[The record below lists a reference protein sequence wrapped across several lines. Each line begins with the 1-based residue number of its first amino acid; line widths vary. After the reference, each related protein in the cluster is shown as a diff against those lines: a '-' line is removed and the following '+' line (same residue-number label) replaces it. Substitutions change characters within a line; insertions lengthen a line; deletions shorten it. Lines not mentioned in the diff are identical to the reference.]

1 MPWNWLCQA
10 MGVVPAGAEMPRLQA
25 CLCRLYRRRRAA
37 APGGGTERAAAQG
50 GFTLLELLVV
60 ISIVALATA
69 GVGLALRDSGQT
81 LIEREAA
88 RLAALLESA
97 RAQSRAAGLPVR
109 WRAEAGGFRFEG
121 LPASAQASLP
131 TQWLDSGTTVRGA
144 TVLVLGPEPLIG
156 PQQVLIT
163 HQAHPDRTLRL
174 ATDGVRPFS
183 VEPLQ

>member
-25 CLCRLYRRRRAA
+25 CLCRLYRRRGAA

-97 RAQSRAAGLPVR
+97 RAQSRAGGLPVR
-109 WRAEAGGFRFEG
+109 WRPEAGGFRFEG
-121 LPASAQASLP
+121 LPPSAQAALP
-131 TQWLDSGTTVRGA
+131 TRWLDAGTTVRAA

-163 HQAHPDRTLRL
+163 HQAHPDRTLRV
-174 ATDGVRPFS
+174 ATDGVRPFT
-183 VEPLQ
+183 VEPLP